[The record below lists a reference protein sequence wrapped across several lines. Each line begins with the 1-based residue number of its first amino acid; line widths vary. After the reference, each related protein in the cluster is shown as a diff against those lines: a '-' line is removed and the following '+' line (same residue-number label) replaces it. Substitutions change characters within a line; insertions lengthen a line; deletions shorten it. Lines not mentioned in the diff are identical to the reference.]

1 MDAKTAR
8 LLAEDLAA
16 CYDDPLRFVLWA
28 YPWGSTPEMSLV
40 KLPKKWK
47 KKFPNCEYG
56 PDEWACQF
64 FDDIAKQVKAHKFD
78 GRHAVDP
85 IRMAVASGHGIGKL
99 LANSVLVDTPDGVR
113 RWGDVQVGDRLWGP
127 DGRPTTVV
135 AIPYEGVRPSF
146 KVTFD
151 DGSSTVVGREHLWTV
166 RGRNERRMG
175 GAWVTLETHEIL
187 ERGVK
192 RKNGK
197 AFARQWELPH
207 YEPVEYPETDQ
218 PLPPYIVGLALG
230 NGTALRNGSLR
241 LDTPSGEVMLR
252 IDALYGLCN
261 CHVNYNEGKK
271 HCATVSF
278 KGCQESVR
286 SSGLAGCRSW
296 EKFIPDMYKYASIEQ
311 RAELFRGLIDS
322 DGEVTKLGSLCY
334 STVSKRLCEDVLW
347 LARSLGG
354 KARVQPTVKK
364 TFYYGK
370 DRTRVVCR
378 DCYRLTL
385 TMPRDF
391 VCGYYQKRV
400 SRIKP
405 QVEPRYLTRW
415 IESIEP
421 VGDLAGKCVT
431 VERADGLFL
440 ANDFIVT
447 HNSCITAWLVGWIMA
462 TRPNCKGVV
471 TANTAAQLETK
482 TWAEIQKWMKRSLL
496 RDLFVCQS
504 TSITSKESPETWRI
518 DALTCR
524 EENAESFAGL
534 HAASS
539 TPFYIFDEAS
549 AIPEAIYDVAEGGL
563 TDGEPMLF
571 LFGNP
576 TRNSGRFFECFH
588 KRKKYWNTRSIDSR
602 EVSITNKKQIAK
614 WVEEYGEDSDFVR
627 VRVAG
632 QFPKQGADQFIPA
645 DRVRAAMERGPLSS
659 NAATCAIVGVDVAR
673 FGDDDTV
680 IATRIGRD
688 AASIPMK
695 RYHGLNTVQVVGKV
709 KEHCAYLRKQL
720 GVPKVYVFVDEGG
733 VGGGPVDILREDG
746 FPVRGVN
753 FSESPDDK
761 QRFPNKREEM
771 WDRMAE
777 WLKEGSIPD
786 DRDLEEDLVS
796 PLYQFDIQG
805 RKKLES
811 KKEMKKRGLR
821 SPDGAD
827 ALALTFAY
835 RVNEYEGEYGGR
847 TSMRR
852 MAEARLGYNP
862 YARKFF

>member
-1 MDAKTAR
+1 MDSKTAR

-40 KLPKKWK
+40 KLPEKWRVR
-47 KKFPNCEYG
+47 FPNCEFG
-56 PDEWACQF
+56 PDAWACQF
-64 FDDIAKQVKAHKFD
+64 FDDIAGYVKAHKFD

-85 IRMAVASGHGIGKL
+85 IRMAVASGHGIGK
-99 LANSVLVDTPDGVR
+99 
-113 RWGDVQVGDRLWGP
+113 
-127 DGRPTTVV
+127 
-135 AIPYEGVRPSF
+135 
-146 KVTFD
+146 
-151 DGSSTVVGREHLWTV
+151 
-166 RGRNERRMG
+166 
-175 GAWVTLETHEIL
+175 
-187 ERGVK
+187 
-192 RKNGK
+192 
-197 AFARQWELPH
+197 
-207 YEPVEYPETDQ
+207 
-218 PLPPYIVGLALG
+218 
-230 NGTALRNGSLR
+230 
-241 LDTPSGEVMLR
+241 
-252 IDALYGLCN
+252 
-261 CHVNYNEGKK
+261 
-271 HCATVSF
+271 
-278 KGCQESVR
+278 
-286 SSGLAGCRSW
+286 
-296 EKFIPDMYKYASIEQ
+296 
-311 RAELFRGLIDS
+311 
-322 DGEVTKLGSLCY
+322 
-334 STVSKRLCEDVLW
+334 
-347 LARSLGG
+347 
-354 KARVQPTVKK
+354 
-364 TFYYGK
+364 
-370 DRTRVVCR
+370 
-378 DCYRLTL
+378 
-385 TMPRDF
+385 
-391 VCGYYQKRV
+391 
-400 SRIKP
+400 
-405 QVEPRYLTRW
+405 
-415 IESIEP
+415 
-421 VGDLAGKCVT
+421 
-431 VERADGLFL
+431 
-440 ANDFIVT
+440 
-447 HNSCITAWLVGWIMA
+447 SCITAWLVGWILA

-482 TWAEIQKWMKRSLL
+482 TWAEIMKWMKRSLL

-504 TSITSKESPETWRI
+504 TSITSRESPETWRI

-588 KRKKYWNTRSIDSR
+588 KRSKYWDTRSIDSR
-602 EVSITNKKQIAK
+602 KVEITNKKQIAK

-632 QFPKQGADQFIPA
+632 KFPKQGADQFIPA
-645 DRVRAAMERGPLSS
+645 DRVRAAMARGPLST
-659 NAATCAIVGVDVAR
+659 NAATCAVVGVDVAR

-688 AASIPMK
+688 GASIPMK

-761 QRFPNKREEM
+761 QKYPNKREEM
-771 WDRMAE
+771 WDHMAE

-796 PLYQFDIQG
+796 PLYQFDVQG

-811 KKEMKKRGLR
+811 KKDMKKRGLR

-835 RVNEYEGEYGGR
+835 RVGEYEGEYGGR
-847 TSMRR
+847 ASMRR

-862 YARKFF
+862 YSRKFFH